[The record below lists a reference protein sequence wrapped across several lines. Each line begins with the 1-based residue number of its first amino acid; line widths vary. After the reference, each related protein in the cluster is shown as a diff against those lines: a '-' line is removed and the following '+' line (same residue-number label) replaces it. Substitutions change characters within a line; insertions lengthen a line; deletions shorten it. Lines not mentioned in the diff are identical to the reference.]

1 MMVYNFGSMT
11 TRLRQTT
18 YEKSKRFIYDM
29 PISYLLIFLDTSN
42 MHKDQHK
49 HARGSVSLEGENMEG
64 LGGEERERERRSSPL
79 PGKHLGTQHNACE
92 PKRHVNKD

>member
-49 HARGSVSLEGENMEG
+49 HARGSVSLTKE
-64 LGGEERERERRSSPL
+64 
-79 PGKHLGTQHNACE
+79 KIW
-92 PKRHVNKD
+92 KV